1 MYVIVVNTISFLC
14 SCLKSISRGI
24 ICHHYFRVIM
34 NSKTAAFHI
43 SMIPPRWYKDIHQDV
58 LNLQESIVYSCEK
71 NNEPMD
77 KGILPIRKPAT
88 IPATVPTI
96 KKAVYKRNLY
106 GRVWG
111 LVRTATLLAVEQ
123 DDDEITT
130 FLQDYIRRK
139 SNEYMQE
146 RPAIDKSPAIDER
159 PVIRKRPLAAVND
172 EIPDNAHEINECNI
186 NADSES
192 NEIEEEIEEEIEQEN
207 EITNL
212 NNVKNLNKVTG
223 RGRPCKRR
231 YLSSVEKEQG
241 LHGKPKTRGSYKCR
255 VCQQVGHNTAFHKS
269 TGNN

>member
-1 MYVIVVNTISFLC
+1 
-14 SCLKSISRGI
+14 
-24 ICHHYFRVIM
+24 
-34 NSKTAAFHI
+34 
-43 SMIPPRWYKDIHQDV
+43 
-58 LNLQESIVYSCEK
+58 CEK

-186 NADSES
+186 NADSE
-192 NEIEEEIEEEIEQEN
+192 
-207 EITNL
+207 
-212 NNVKNLNKVTG
+212 
-223 RGRPCKRR
+223 
-231 YLSSVEKEQG
+231 
-241 LHGKPKTRGSYKCR
+241 
-255 VCQQVGHNTAFHKS
+255 
-269 TGNN
+269 

>member
-1 MYVIVVNTISFLC
+1 MTLQAMIEEVGQEEVSEIWKVIDIRN
-14 SCLKSISRGI
+14 
-24 ICHHYFRVIM
+24 
-34 NSKTAAFHI
+34 
-43 SMIPPRWYKDIHQDV
+43 IHQDV

-71 NNEPMD
+71 NKEPID
-77 KGILPIRKPAT
+77 KGILPTRKQAT
-88 IPATVPTI
+88 IPATVHTI

-111 LVRTATLLAVEQ
+111 LARTATLLAVEQ
-123 DDDEITT
+123 KDDEITT

-139 SNEYMQE
+139 SNEYTQE
-146 RPAIDKSPAIDER
+146 RPAIDESPAIDER
-159 PVIRKRPLAAVND
+159 PVIRERPLAAVND

-192 NEIEEEIEEEIEQEN
+192 NEIEKEIKEEIEEEIEQEN

-223 RGRPCKRR
+223 RGRPRKRW

-241 LHGKPKTRGSYKCR
+241 LCGKPKTRGSYKCR
-255 VCQQVGHNTAFHKS
+255 VCQQVEHNAAFHKS
-269 TGNN
+269 MGNN

>member
-1 MYVIVVNTISFLC
+1 
-14 SCLKSISRGI
+14 
-24 ICHHYFRVIM
+24 
-34 NSKTAAFHI
+34 
-43 SMIPPRWYKDIHQDV
+43 MIPPRWYKDIHQDV

-77 KGILPIRKPAT
+77 KGILPTRKPAT
-88 IPATVPTI
+88 IPATVSMI

-106 GRVWG
+106 GHVWG
-111 LVRTATLLAVEQ
+111 LARTATLLAVEQ
-123 DDDEITT
+123 NDDEITT

-139 SNEYMQE
+139 SNEYTQE
-146 RPAIDKSPAIDER
+146 RPAIDESPAIDER
-159 PVIRKRPLAAVND
+159 PVIRERPLAAISD

-192 NEIEEEIEEEIEQEN
+192 NEIEKEIEEEIEEEIEQEN

-223 RGRPCKRR
+223 RDRPRKRR

-241 LHGKPKTRGSYKCR
+241 LREKPKTRGSYKCC
-255 VCQQVGHNTAFHKS
+255 VCQQVGHNAAFHKS